1 VAYRDRLPTWQRALD
16 DAREL
21 AALPASAFAGR
32 IPTVRRAVER
42 LESASADALAAS
54 AQAPVPFA
62 DPVLAELI
70 AEIGRTLLVLRPK
83 LTVAEQ
89 APDIVVRSPSPPS
102 PSPSS
107 SAAPRIVIHPPP
119 APKPAPS
126 AAEQARLRQEAL
138 AAEDRARLTK
148 RGWQLR
154 FIELCL
160 GFPRHE
166 AAAEVLRSLL
176 FPLPWVAPPTDDDL
190 RRALEVIEPSLREAK
205 RLLDVARHAP
215 EPSTMGT
222 DEALAES
229 WRAIIQRIEDLE
241 EAIPLAKE
249 RLSRSPPDETDPNRP
264 PQS

>member
-1 VAYRDRLPTWQRALD
+1 VPYRDRLPTWQRALD

-21 AALPASAFAGR
+21 AALPASAYAGR
-32 IPTVRRAVER
+32 IPTIRRAVER

-62 DPVLAELI
+62 DPILAELI

-83 LTVAEQ
+83 LTVAER

-102 PSPSS
+102 ASPSP
-107 SAAPRIVIHPPP
+107 SAAPRIVIHPPDP
-119 APKPAPS
+119 PTPAPS
-126 AAEQARLRQEAL
+126 RAEQARLRQEAL
-138 AAEDRARLTK
+138 AAESRARLTK

-166 AAAEVLRSLL
+166 AAAQILTSLIFPSSREPSPSDDELRH
-176 FPLPWVAPPTDDDL
+176 
-190 RRALEVIEPSLREAK
+190 ALAVIEPSLQEAK
-205 RLLDVARHAP
+205 RLLDVARQAP

-229 WRAIIQRIEDLE
+229 WRSIIGKIEDLE
-241 EAIPLAKE
+241 EAITLAKE
-249 RLSRSPPDETDPNRP
+249 RLSRSRPDPNRP